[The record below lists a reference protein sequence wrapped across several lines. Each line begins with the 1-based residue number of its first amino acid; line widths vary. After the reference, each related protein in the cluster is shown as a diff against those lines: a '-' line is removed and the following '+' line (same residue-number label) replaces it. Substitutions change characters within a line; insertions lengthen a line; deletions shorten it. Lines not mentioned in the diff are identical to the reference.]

1 MKKSEIQQRLQENH
15 HRFIKQIMDLPEADF
30 LKSTNGKWT
39 AGQQLDHL
47 VKAVNP
53 VNLALL
59 LPGFLL
65 KIVFGKANRAS
76 RSYDALVEKYQSKL
90 AAGGKASAPFIP
102 KPVAVGDR
110 EKLSKRLHALT
121 ASMVHRIN
129 SFSEAQ
135 LDTFILPHPLLG
147 KLTFREML
155 YFTIYHAEHHEKQVL
170 KNLENQPV

>member
-1 MKKSEIQQRLQENH
+1 MNKSEIQQRLQENH
-15 HRFIKQIMDLPEADF
+15 HRFIKQIMELPEADF
-30 LKSTNGKWT
+30 LKPTNGKWT

-47 VKAVNP
+47 VKAVSP
-53 VNLALL
+53 VNLAFL

-65 KIVFGKANRAS
+65 KAIFGKANRAS
-76 RSYDALVEKYQSKL
+76 RSYNELVEKYKSKL

-102 KPVAVGDR
+102 KPVEAGDR

-121 ASMVHRIN
+121 ASMVHQIN
-129 SFSEAQ
+129 SFSEEQ

-155 YFTIYHAEHHEKQVL
+155 YFTIYHSEHHEKQVL
-170 KNLENQPV
+170 KNLENQQV